1 LSTPLPIKVSP
12 RAQAQIEEAAAW
24 WAQNRPAAPG
34 AIRNEL
40 ARILSILSTQPGIG
54 VTERRRRIR
63 GLRRVHLSRID
74 YLILYRISDGVLE
87 VLAFWHTRRGS
98 QPKL

>member
-1 LSTPLPIKVSP
+1 LSTPLPIKVAP
-12 RAQAQIEEAAAW
+12 RAQVQIEEAAAW

-40 ARILSILSTQPGIG
+40 ARILGILSMQPGIG
-54 VTERRRRIR
+54 VPERRRRIR

-74 YLILYRISDGVLE
+74 YYILYRVSDGVLE
-87 VLAFWHTRRGS
+87 ILAFWHTRRGS

>member
-1 LSTPLPIKVSP
+1 MSTPLPIRVSP
-12 RAQAQIEEAAAW
+12 RAQSQIEEAAEW

-34 AIRNEL
+34 AIRGEL
-40 ARILSILSTQPGIG
+40 ARILNILSAQPGIG

-74 YLILYRISDGVLE
+74 YFILYRIADGVLE
-87 VLAFWHTRRGS
+87 VLAFWHARRGS